1 MKKFRRSILAALRAL
16 LARGLAGAM
25 ALAIFFESCTR
36 YDLTPREE
44 VALAEAQRRAAQ
56 DGGRLTGSYDPAI
69 RLSPEDRAFRDRL
82 NSSMRRASES
92 PEAARAIL
100 AEQAVLGEGDAEKL
114 DGFTLSLVRVM
125 GDAELQA
132 AMAQGDKEAIVSRL
146 MALRGAVKI
155 DEATR
160 AKLRRIAEEYGVDVG
175 NGGEF
180 IETPDCTV
188 AGIACVFVV
197 ALAVLA
203 WVAAAGVAGAAV
215 SFGVLALSEI
225 KVLGSKDEQLMG
237 TGYRADAQL
246 VLYSMADSALRGA
259 VAMELREEAKKEITK
274 SVISALSAAG
284 EAIDEDQVDMLAE
297 AVLRRTSI

>member
-44 VALAEAQRRAAQ
+44 VALAEAQRRAAR

-132 AMAQGDKEAIVSRL
+132 AMEQGDKEAIVSRL

-160 AKLRRIAEEYGVDVG
+160 AKLRRIAEEYGVDIG

-180 IETPDCTV
+180 VELAPSVFFT
-188 AGIACVFVV
+188 AGLVFIAVVV
-197 ALAVLA
+197 ALVLA
-203 WVAAAGVAGAAV
+203 AVSVAGAA
-215 SFGVLALSEI
+215 SALTYAASEAWVLGTEDKLIPTSYGGDAALVMSGLKDHNLRRQVEEELDSRYAQEVFEYLQYVYPDENAQHMHALSESI
-225 KVLGSKDEQLMG
+225 VNSLMG
-237 TGYRADAQL
+237 R
-246 VLYSMADSALRGA
+246 
-259 VAMELREEAKKEITK
+259 K
-274 SVISALSAAG
+274 S
-284 EAIDEDQVDMLAE
+284 
-297 AVLRRTSI
+297 R